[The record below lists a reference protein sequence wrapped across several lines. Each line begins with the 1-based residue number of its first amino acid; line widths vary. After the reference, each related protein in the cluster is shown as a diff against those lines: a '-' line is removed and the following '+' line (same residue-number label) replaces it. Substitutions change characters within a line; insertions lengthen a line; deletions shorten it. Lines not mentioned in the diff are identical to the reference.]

1 VLLVSI
7 VTRPIINRRVHLS
20 KPDQTDLFGTPT
32 AAPEGFVYCEDLIT
46 SAEETTLIAELER
59 LPFKPFEFQGYLG
72 KRRIVSFGWKY
83 NFDRKSLLSSDPVPD
98 FLLPLRAKAAAL
110 AGIPAED
117 LQQIL
122 INEYEPGAGVGW
134 HRDKGM
140 FEHVIGISLASS
152 CVFRFRHAKDNDWER
167 VSHKLAPRSGYVM
180 RGPSRWAWEHS
191 VQPVKDLRYSIT
203 FRNFQNGQG
212 ATGF

>member
-1 VLLVSI
+1 VSI

-20 KPDQTDLFGTPT
+20 KPDQADLFGETT
-32 AAPEGFVYCEDLIT
+32 TVPEGFVYRAEVIT
-46 SAEETTLIAELER
+46 SAEEAALIAELQQ

-83 NFDRKSLLSSDPVPD
+83 DFDRKSLRSSNPLPD
-98 FLLPLRAKAAAL
+98 FLLPLRASAADL
-110 AGIPAED
+110 AGIAAED

-140 FEHVIGISLASS
+140 FEHVIGISLAAP
-152 CVFRFRHAKDNDWER
+152 CIFRFRHATDNDWER
-167 VSHKLAPRSGYVM
+167 VSHRLAPRSGYVM
-180 RGPSRWAWEHS
+180 RGRSRWAWEHS

-203 FRNFQNGQG
+203 FRNFQNGQVT
-212 ATGF
+212 TGS